1 LACPVLGPGRIG
13 VPCRNSPWYLPK
25 ETAFVTLDT
34 DFLEADAHL
43 LDLDRGQMTERS
55 LEAGIKR
62 PDMEGPLIVVERM
75 SN

>member
-1 LACPVLGPGRIG
+1 MG

-25 ETAFVTLDT
+25 ETVFVTLDT
-34 DFLEADAHL
+34 DFLEADAQV
-43 LDLDRGQMTERS
+43 LDIAREQMTERS

-62 PDMEGPLIVVERM
+62 RDMEGPLIVVERI